1 MALKRNTIK
10 KINKRKDVKMSKEIP
25 LKELKIL
32 DSRINKS
39 INHILRDL
47 SEIQVNY
54 EDQGIENY
62 MHQYLEEIYGLY
74 LLESKKIEDLENI
87 EIQTWESGV
96 FMLNYEKLR
105 VDILYEKPSSEV
117 SAKSMRLTMIEI
129 MALDHIQKSHW
140 GWV

>member
-1 MALKRNTIK
+1 
-10 KINKRKDVKMSKEIP
+10 MSKEIP
-25 LKELKIL
+25 LRELKIL
-32 DSRINKS
+32 DSKINES
-39 INHILRDL
+39 IKHLMDIL

-74 LLESKKIEDLENI
+74 LLESKKIEGLENI

-105 VDILYEKPSSEV
+105 VDILYEKLSSEV

>member
-1 MALKRNTIK
+1 
-10 KINKRKDVKMSKEIP
+10 MSKEIP
-25 LKELKIL
+25 LRELKII

-105 VDILYEKPSSEV
+105 VGILYEKPSSEI

-140 GWV
+140 GWI

>member
-1 MALKRNTIK
+1 
-10 KINKRKDVKMSKEIP
+10 MSKEIP
-25 LKELKIL
+25 LKELKII

-74 LLESKKIEDLENI
+74 LLESKKIEGLENI

-105 VDILYEKPSSEV
+105 VDILYEKLSSEV

>member
-1 MALKRNTIK
+1 
-10 KINKRKDVKMSKEIP
+10 MSKEIP
-25 LKELKIL
+25 LKELKII

-62 MHQYLEEIYGLY
+62 MHQYLEELYGVY
-74 LLESKKIEDLENI
+74 MLESKKIEDLENI

-105 VDILYEKPSSEV
+105 VDILYEKPLSEV
-117 SAKSMRLTMIEI
+117 LVKSMRLTMIEV
-129 MALDHIQKSHW
+129 MTLDHIQKSRQ
-140 GWV
+140 GWI

>member
-1 MALKRNTIK
+1 
-10 KINKRKDVKMSKEIP
+10 MSKEIP
-25 LKELKIL
+25 LRELKII

-62 MHQYLEEIYGLY
+62 MHQYLEELYGVY
-74 LLESKKIEDLENI
+74 MFESKKIEDLENI

-105 VDILYEKPSSEV
+105 VDILYEKPLSEV
-117 SAKSMRLTMIEI
+117 LVKSMRLTMIEV
-129 MALDHIQKSHW
+129 MTLDHIQKSRQ
-140 GWV
+140 GWI

>member
-1 MALKRNTIK
+1 
-10 KINKRKDVKMSKEIP
+10 MSKEIP
-25 LKELKIL
+25 LKELKII

-62 MHQYLEEIYGLY
+62 MHQYLEELYGVY
-74 LLESKKIEDLENI
+74 MFESKKIEDLENI

-105 VDILYEKPSSEV
+105 VDILYEKPLSEV
-117 SAKSMRLTMIEI
+117 LVKSMRLTMIEV
-129 MALDHIQKSHW
+129 MTLDHIQKSRQ
-140 GWV
+140 GWI

>member
-1 MALKRNTIK
+1 
-10 KINKRKDVKMSKEIP
+10 MSKEIP
-25 LKELKIL
+25 LRELKIL
-32 DSRINKS
+32 DSKINES
-39 INHILRDL
+39 IKHLMDILSGL
-47 SEIQVNY
+47 QVNY

-105 VDILYEKPSSEV
+105 VDILYEKPSSEI

-140 GWV
+140 GWI

>member
-10 KINKRKDVKMSKEIP
+10 KINKRKEVKMSKEIP

-32 DSRINKS
+32 NSRINKS

-62 MHQYLEEIYGLY
+62 MHQYLEELYGVY
-74 LLESKKIEDLENI
+74 MLESKKIEDLENI

-96 FMLNYEKLR
+96 FMLNYEKLK
-105 VDILYEKPSSEV
+105 VDILYEKPLSEV
-117 SAKSMRLTMIEI
+117 LVKSMRLTMIEV
-129 MALDHIQKSHW
+129 MALDHIQKSRQDW
-140 GWV
+140 I

>member
-1 MALKRNTIK
+1 
-10 KINKRKDVKMSKEIP
+10 MSKEIP
-25 LKELKIL
+25 LKELKII

-62 MHQYLEEIYGLY
+62 MHQYLEELY
-74 LLESKKIEDLENI
+74 VVYMLESKKIEDLENI

-105 VDILYEKPSSEV
+105 VDILYEKPLSEV
-117 SAKSMRLTMIEI
+117 LVKSMRLTMIEV
-129 MALDHIQKSHW
+129 MTLDHIQKTRQ
-140 GWV
+140 GWI